1 MESLDELALIHIARF
16 LHPEDIVR
24 LGRTCKRLHSV
35 LPRVE
40 LVEEEW
46 LGEEFHVS
54 GPHHGHF
61 SPEVYFD
68 APVLSSTVMK
78 LSMSVTWVDQGW
90 GNRKGELFL
99 VLMRPNADGLAE
111 KVTEYRRLFGI
122 AEHQKETREI
132 VIKEHPVVN
141 EAKPGDFYRFMR
153 NAGGG
158 GGHRLIVT
166 DFRAVA
172 YLFRIMN

>member
-1 MESLDELALIHIARF
+1 MESLDELALVHIARF

-35 LPRVE
+35 LPRFE

-46 LGEEFHVS
+46 LGEEFHIS

-61 SPEVYFD
+61 SPELYFD
-68 APVLSSTVMK
+68 APALSSTVMK
-78 LSMSVTWVDQGW
+78 LSMAVTWLDQGW

-111 KVTEYRRLFGI
+111 KVAEYRELFGI
-122 AEHQKETREI
+122 AEHQEKTRGI
-132 VIKEHPVVN
+132 VIKQHPVVN

-166 DFRAVA
+166 QFRAVA
-172 YLFRIMN
+172 YLFRIIN

>member
-1 MESLDELALIHIARF
+1 METLDELAIIHIARF

-35 LPRVE
+35 LPAVE

-46 LGEEFHVS
+46 LGEQFQID
-54 GPHHGHF
+54 GPYHCR
-61 SPEVYFD
+61 PELYFD
-68 APVLSSTVMK
+68 APVLSTTVMK

-122 AEHQKETREI
+122 AQHHEETREI

-153 NAGGG
+153 IAGGG

-172 YLFRIMN
+172 YLFRITN